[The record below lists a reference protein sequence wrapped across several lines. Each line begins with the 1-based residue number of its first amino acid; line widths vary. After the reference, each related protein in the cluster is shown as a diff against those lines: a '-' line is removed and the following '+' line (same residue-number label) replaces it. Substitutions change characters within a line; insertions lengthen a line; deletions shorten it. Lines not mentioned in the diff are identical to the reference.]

1 MKPILLVPLIAAGLS
16 AACAGQRTVPEA
28 GAPRAAAEPPAGA
41 VSAATTPDAP
51 VAAAGDHAGHAAM
64 DDHTGHDVMTAA
76 DHTGMSPAA
85 HAADPHAEHL
95 AGLPATAGP
104 GYTVADV
111 RFMQMMI
118 PHHEQALR
126 MVALVPDRNASA
138 NLRTVALRIDIS
150 QRDEIA
156 LMEDWLRKR
165 GQAIPTAEQKSGMV
179 MAGLLTPEEFARL
192 EAARGREFDRLF
204 MEYMIGHHAGALTM
218 VDDLFAS
225 PGAAQDPDIFRF
237 VTDVGAD
244 QLDEIGLMERLLER
258 LDSPE
263 RSEAR

>member
-16 AACAGQRTVPEA
+16 AACAGQRAGPEA
-28 GAPRAAAEPPAGA
+28 GAPRAATEPPA
-41 VSAATTPDAP
+41 AATPDAS
-51 VAAAGDHAGHAAM
+51 VAAAGDHSGHAAM
-64 DDHTGHDVMTAA
+64 DDHAGHGAMAAA
-76 DHTGMSPAA
+76 DHAGMSPAA

-165 GQAIPTAEQKSGMV
+165 GQAIPTAEQKAGMV